1 MLSSTSLIIV
11 PTGGKTD
18 RIDLYLIQRG
28 ITLSRSRIQKLI
40 DEGRIQVNGRR
51 IRSSYRVRP
60 ADRIEIDIPPPVPLE
75 VAPEE
80 IPLEILYEDDVLLV
94 VNKPAGMVVHPGP
107 GNPNRTLVN
116 ALLHH
121 CRNLPGIGGRERPGI
136 VHRLDKET
144 SGVLVVAK
152 TDQAHHSLSRQFKE
166 HAITRRYL
174 ALVYGNLP
182 REQGTVELA
191 IGRDLWERKKIS
203 ARTTR
208 PKAALTHYKVLE
220 RFGVAT
226 FLAAYPKTGR
236 THQIRVHFAHLKHPI
251 VGDKVY
257 AGRKEGLEGMPIHRH
272 MLHAETLG
280 FLHPITHQ
288 PVQFTAQA
296 PDDMA
301 DALDYLRGRTIKRS

>member
-1 MLSSTSLIIV
+1 VIV
-11 PTGGKTD
+11 VPKGGVTD
-18 RIDLYLIQRG
+18 RVDLYLIQRG
-28 ITLSRSRIQKLI
+28 VALSRSRVQKLI
-40 DEGRIQVNGRR
+40 EEGRIRVNDLP
-51 IRSSYRVRP
+51 VRP
-60 ADRIEIDIPPPVPLE
+60 SYKVRADDRIEIEIPSPVPLE
-75 VAPEE
+75 VRPEE
-80 IPLEILYEDDVLLV
+80 IPLEVLYEDELLLV

-121 CRNLPGIGGRERPGI
+121 CRDLPGIGGRERPGI

-152 TDQAHHSLSRQFKE
+152 TDRAHQDLSRQFKE
-166 HAITRRYL
+166 HLITRRYL
-174 ALVYGNLP
+174 ALVYGDLP
-182 REQGTVELA
+182 KDQGTVELA

-208 PKAALTHYKVLE
+208 PKAAVTHYKVLE

-236 THQIRVHFAHLKHPI
+236 THQIRVHLAYLKHPI

-257 AGRKEGLEGMPIHRH
+257 AGRKEGLQGIPVHRH

-280 FLHPITHQ
+280 ILHPETRK
-288 PVQFTAQA
+288 PLRFSA
-296 PDDMA
+296 PLPEDMSG
-301 DALDYLRGRTIKRS
+301 LIERLREQTTPLAG